1 MLENIWRKSVSLWA
15 KCIYIYIVSPFVHI
29 HTCMYTI
36 TTSIQYTYIMCSH
49 PGVDKNIDVPL
60 SDDRFF
66 ICIYIYIRM
75 YRKHQNGQVFQK
87 SIFYLLQDDCIWSI
101 YIYIQH
107 YPTMKAS
114 RLLRHLRHLRVWLL
128 LCRLL
133 LGFALGPKNEQ
144 VGLTP
149 YMGLMGQKWGT
160 YPPVMAGKSPTWS
173 CWWDDPHELDNLPLP
188 CFKICEFP

>member
-1 MLENIWRKSVSLWA
+1 MPLNCSKPPTSLWVVMYIYIYARKYHIWRKSVSLWA
-15 KCIYIYIVSPFVHI
+15 MYIYIYIVSPFVHI

-60 SDDRFF
+60 SDNRFF
-66 ICIYIYIRM
+66 MYIYTYIYIRM

-87 SIFYLLQDDCIWSI
+87 SIFYLLQDDCIW

-133 LGFALGPKNEQ
+133 LGFALGPKNE
-144 VGLTP
+144 G
-149 YMGLMGQKWGT
+149 
-160 YPPVMAGKSPTWS
+160 
-173 CWWDDPHELDNLPLP
+173 NPLHGAV
-188 CFKICEFP
+188 FLGRSSWRGE